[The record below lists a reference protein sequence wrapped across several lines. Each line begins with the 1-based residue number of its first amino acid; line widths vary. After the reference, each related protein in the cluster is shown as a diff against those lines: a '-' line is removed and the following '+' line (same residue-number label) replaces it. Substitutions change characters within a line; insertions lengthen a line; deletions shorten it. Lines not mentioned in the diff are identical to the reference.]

1 MTNVSSVPDVLRRT
15 DEIVDGCIVAVMEY
29 TTEELLEIA
38 DESDLRSDGKS
49 WLAKMLREYVSV
61 WR

>member
-1 MTNVSSVPDVLRRT
+1 MDT
-15 DEIVDGCIVAVMEY
+15 IVDGCIIAVMEY

-38 DESDLRSDGKS
+38 DEQDARSDGKS
-49 WLAKMLREYVSV
+49 WLGQMLREYVSV